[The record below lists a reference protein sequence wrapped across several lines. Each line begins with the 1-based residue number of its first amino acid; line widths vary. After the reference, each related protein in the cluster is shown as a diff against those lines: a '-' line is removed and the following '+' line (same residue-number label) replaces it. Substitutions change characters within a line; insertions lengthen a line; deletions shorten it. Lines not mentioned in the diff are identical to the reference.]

1 MDDIGYMNDTLYY
14 SYDSICETCEWFSE
28 PHALSMCF
36 SLYLVLLYHWWASI
50 KISADG
56 EYFLKEENKLLAS
69 GEYRFDHSEWA
80 AYHRLWSCA
89 IWIGHLQLAGLI
101 NNLDADH
108 LLNAASCSSEKE
120 IFIKLFI
127 NLKTNY
133 NLNFFLGWPQGTQGW
148 WYKQCG
154 SHEWA
159 DFSASGRAGGSSRRT
174 KVTSTTKVTIAGYV
188 ILIWPWLFHTGKQK

>member
-1 MDDIGYMNDTLYY
+1 MNDIGYICCTLYPF
-14 SYDSICETCEWFSE
+14 YDSICETWMIQWASYIIHVF
-28 PHALSMCF
+28 F
-36 SLYLVLLYHWWASI
+36 SLFSPTLSLMSLHQDQCRWRIFPQGRKQVICVRRILAWPFRMSRLPPTLILCNMNWPPSI
-50 KISADG
+50 C
-56 EYFLKEENKLLAS
+56 
-69 GEYRFDHSEWA
+69 RFDKH
-80 AYHRLWSCA
+80 
-89 IWIGHLQLAGLI
+89 
-101 NNLDADH
+101 LDADH
-108 LLNAASCSSEKE
+108 LLNAAYCSSEKE

-174 KVTSTTKVTIAGYV
+174 KVTSTIQVTIAGYV
-188 ILIWPWLFHTGKQK
+188 ILIWPWLYHTGKQK

>member
-1 MDDIGYMNDTLYY
+1 MIPYVIPYSIMIQWASDI
-14 SYDSICETCEWFSE
+14 IHVF
-28 PHALSMCF
+28 F
-36 SLYLVLLYHWWASI
+36 SLFSPTLSLMSLHQDQCRWRIFPQGRKQVICVRRIPVWPFRMSSLSPTLILCNMNWPPSTC
-50 KISADG
+50 
-56 EYFLKEENKLLAS
+56 
-69 GEYRFDHSEWA
+69 RFDK
-80 AYHRLWSCA
+80 
-89 IWIGHLQLAGLI
+89 HLY
-101 NNLDADH
+101 ADH

-154 SHEWA
+154 CHEWA

-188 ILIWPWLFHTGKQK
+188 ILIWPWLYHTGKQK